1 LPSAP
6 NGETVGAA
14 RTAKNAGRETG
25 RSAVGGGF
33 FGNRWWV
40 VFASICGLLVGSGAI
55 NIFAFGV
62 FLKPVTEDLHVGRE
76 FFSSG
81 LILTSALT
89 ALGLLPFGWMLD
101 HWGVRRVMMVGL
113 VFYALGVAAYS
124 FMTASPAIMYLAFGL
139 AGLFGCIGSPVPYGA
154 AISLWFDK
162 LRGLAIGIAMAGV
175 GLGVALI
182 PQVASLYI
190 SLFGWRKAY
199 LVLAL
204 TVFVISWLPVA
215 LFVRE
220 PTHKDA
226 AKQTDIAVQGNL
238 PGMSAAQ
245 AILHSWRFWALT
257 VAFFLA
263 IVAING
269 TLTHMVAFLTDR
281 GISLQMAKNA
291 LSAAGIALLA
301 GRIVSGWCLDR
312 FFGPYVAIC
321 FFVIPMAGIGLL
333 GSGAGGDTLALIG
346 AVLCGIG
353 VGAEVDI
360 MAFLISRYFGLKAYG
375 TVYAIM
381 FAAFAF
387 ANGVGPSIAGWS
399 YDRFHSYT
407 PAFWIFEGMLVVTCL
422 LIAPLGPYPY
432 PALAR
437 LLPGGRTQ
445 RVPA

>member
-1 LPSAP
+1 M
-6 NGETVGAA
+6 
-14 RTAKNAGRETG
+14 
-25 RSAVGGGF
+25 GGGF
-33 FGNRWWV
+33 LGNRWWV

-81 LILTSALT
+81 LILTSTLT

-101 HWGVRRVMMVGL
+101 RWGVRRVMIVGL
-113 VFYALGVAAYS
+113 VFYSLGVAAYS
-124 FMTASPAIMYLAFGL
+124 LMTASPAIMYLAFGL

-175 GLGVALI
+175 GLGVAII
-182 PQVASLYI
+182 PQLAALYI
-190 SLFGWRKAY
+190 RLFGWRTAY

-204 TVFVISWLPVA
+204 TVFAIAWLPVA

-238 PGMSAAQ
+238 PGMTASQ

-257 VAFFLA
+257 IAFFLA

-269 TLTHMVAFLTDR
+269 TLTHIVALLTDR
-281 GISLQMAKNA
+281 GIPLQVATGA
-291 LSAAGIALLA
+291 LSAAGIALLL
-301 GRIVSGWCLDR
+301 GRILSGWCLDR

-321 FFVIPMAGIGLL
+321 FFIIPMAGIALL
-333 GSGAGGDTLALIG
+333 GSGAGGAVPLLG
-346 AVLCGIG
+346 AVLCGLG

-381 FAAFAF
+381 FSAFAF
-387 ANGVGPSIAGWS
+387 ANGFGPSIAGWS
-399 YDRFHSYT
+399 YDRYHSYH
-407 PAFWIFEGMLVVTCL
+407 PAFWIFEAMLVVTCL
-422 LIAPLGPYPY
+422 LIAPLGRYPY
-432 PALAR
+432 PARAR
-437 LLPGGRTQ
+437 IVPGSVRI
-445 RVPA
+445 PA

>member
-1 LPSAP
+1 M
-6 NGETVGAA
+6 
-14 RTAKNAGRETG
+14 
-25 RSAVGGGF
+25 GGGF

-81 LILTSALT
+81 LLLTSALT

-101 HWGVRRVMMVGL
+101 RWGVRKVMMVGL

-124 FMTASPAIMYLAFGL
+124 FITANPVVMYLAFGL

-162 LRGLAIGIAMAGV
+162 RRGIAIGIAMAGV
-175 GLGVALI
+175 GLGVAI
-182 PQVASLYI
+182 VPQIASLYI
-190 SLFGWRKAY
+190 RLFGWRTAY

-226 AKQTDIAVQGNL
+226 AKQADIAVQGNL
-238 PGMSAAQ
+238 PGMTASQ

-257 VAFFLA
+257 IAFFLA

-269 TLTHMVAFLTDR
+269 TLTHIVALLTDR
-281 GISLQMAKNA
+281 GISLQVAVGA
-291 LSAAGIALLA
+291 LSASGIALLA

-312 FFGPYVAIC
+312 FFGPYVAIG
-321 FFVIPMAGIGLL
+321 FFVIPMAGIAIL
-333 GSGAGGDTLALIG
+333 GSGAGGMVPLLG
-346 AVLCGIG
+346 AVLCGLG

-381 FAAFAF
+381 FSAFAF

-407 PAFWIFEGMLVVTCL
+407 PAFWMFEAMLVVTCI
-422 LIAPLGPYPY
+422 LIAPLGRYPY

-437 LLPGGRTQ
+437 VQPPGAPQ